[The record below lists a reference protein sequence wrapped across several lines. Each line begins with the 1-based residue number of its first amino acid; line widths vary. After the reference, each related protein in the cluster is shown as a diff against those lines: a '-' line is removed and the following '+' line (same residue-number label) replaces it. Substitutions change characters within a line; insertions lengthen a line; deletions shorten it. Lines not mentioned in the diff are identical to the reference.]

1 MRKKITFITLLMC
14 FVYLNTFSQVGIGTT
29 TPNSSSQLDISSTIR
44 GLLIP
49 RMTQAQRTAVTTP
62 ATGLLVY
69 QTDATSG
76 FWFYNG
82 SAWTSFTSSGWSI
95 TGDTGTNPATNFIG
109 STDAQDVVM
118 ATNNNERV
126 RFQTDGDIGINQ
138 NNPTTKIHITGT
150 APVFRL
156 QDGSEG
162 ANKVLTSDATGKA
175 SWGSSS
181 ALSAPD
187 ADWIFASGNT
197 FADPVYHQG
206 PVVIGR
212 TGTTTHHLDIDNGA
226 NTGTTLGIGN
236 TELIVDGNNETI
248 VNSRFVPDSD
258 NSQSFGILSQRWN
271 TIYATN
277 GTIQTS
283 DRDKKSNILPLS
295 YGLKELMQLKPV
307 SYYWKQEKWNSLIIP
322 EKDKQLK
329 LGLIAQ
335 EVEKII
341 PEVVYSYSYKP
352 KSEKEKEEYVRV
364 TYDRIGINYEELIA
378 VLVKAKQE
386 QNSEIVKLKE
396 ETEALAR
403 KVQLLSK
410 SN

>member
-14 FVYLNTFSQVGIGTT
+14 FVYINTFAQVGIGTAS
-29 TPNSSSQLDISSTIR
+29 PNSSSQLEISSTLG

-69 QTDATSG
+69 QTDATTG

-82 SAWTSFTSSGWSI
+82 SAWTTFTSSGWSI

-109 STDAQDVVM
+109 STDAQDVIVS
-118 ATNNNERV
+118 TNNTERI
-126 RFQTDGDIGINQ
+126 RFQTDGDVGINQ
-138 NNPTTKIHITGT
+138 NNPSTKMHITGT

-181 ALSAPD
+181 VLSAPD
-187 ADWIFASGNT
+187 ADWLFASGNT

-236 TELIVDGNNETI
+236 TELITDGNNETI
-248 VNSRFVPDSD
+248 VNSRFTPDSD
-258 NSQSFGILSQRWN
+258 NIQSFGILAQRWN

-283 DRDKKSNILPLS
+283 DRAKKSNITPLS
-295 YGLKELMQLKPV
+295 YGLRELLQLKPV
-307 SYYWKQEKWNSLIIP
+307 SYYWKQEKWNSLTIP

-341 PEVVYSYSYKP
+341 PEVIYSYSYKP

>member
-1 MRKKITFITLLMC
+1 MKKKTVFITILLC
-14 FVYLNTFSQVGIGTT
+14 FFCFNLFSQVGIGTT
-29 TPNSSSQLDISSTIR
+29 TPNSSSQLEISSTIG
-44 GLLIP
+44 GLLVP
-49 RMTQAQRTAVTTP
+49 RMTQAERAAITTP

-82 SAWTSFTSSGWSI
+82 TLWTTFTSSGWSI
-95 TGDTGTNPATNFIG
+95 TGDTGTNSATNFIG
-109 STDAQDVVM
+109 STDSQDVVI
-118 ATNNNERV
+118 ATNDTERI
-126 RFQTDGDIGINQ
+126 RFQSDGDIGINQ
-138 NNPTTKIHITGT
+138 NNPSTKIHITGT

-156 QDGSEG
+156 QDGSQG
-162 ANKVLTSDATGKA
+162 LNKVLTSDATGKA
-175 SWGSSS
+175 TWGSSS

-187 ADWIFASGNT
+187 ADWLFASGNT

-212 TGTTTHHLDIDNGA
+212 TGTTTHHLDVDNGA
-226 NTGTTLGIGN
+226 NTGTTIGIGN
-236 TELIVDGNNETI
+236 TELITDGNNETI

-258 NSQSFGILSQRWN
+258 NSQSFGLLSQRWN

-283 DRDKKSNILPLS
+283 DRNKKSNIKPLA
-295 YGLKELMQLKPV
+295 YGLKELMELQPV
-307 SYYWKQEKWNSLIIP
+307 SYYWKQEKWNSLTIP
-322 EKDKQLK
+322 EQDKQLK

-335 EVEKII
+335 DVAKII
-341 PEVVYSYSYKP
+341 PEVIYSYSYKP
-352 KSEKEKEEYVRV
+352 KSEKEKDEYVRV
-364 TYDRIGINYEELIA
+364 DYDRIGINYEELIA

-386 QNSEIVKLKE
+386 QNSEIIKLKE
-396 ETEALAR
+396 ETEALAQ
-403 KVQLLSK
+403 KVQLLLK

>member
-1 MRKKITFITLLMC
+1 MRKKTIFITVLLC
-14 FVYLNTFSQVGIGTT
+14 FLCINAFSQVGIGTT
-29 TPNSSSQLDISSTIR
+29 APNSSSQLEISSTIG
-44 GLLIP
+44 GLLVP
-49 RMTQAQRTAVTTP
+49 RMTQVERAAITTP

-76 FWFYNG
+76 FWYYNG
-82 SAWTSFTSSGWSI
+82 TSWTTFTSSGWSI
-95 TGDTGTNPATNFIG
+95 TGDTGTNSATNFIG
-109 STDAQDVVM
+109 STDSQDVVI
-118 ATNNNERV
+118 ATNDTERI
-126 RFQTDGDIGINQ
+126 RFQSDGDIGINQ
-138 NNPTTKIHITGT
+138 NNPSTKIHITGT

-162 ANKVLTSDATGKA
+162 LNKVLTSDATGKA
-175 SWGSSS
+175 TWGSSS

-187 ADWIFASGNT
+187 ADWLFASGST

-212 TGTTTHHLDIDNGA
+212 TGTTTHHLDVDNGA
-226 NTGTTLGIGN
+226 NTGTTIGIGN
-236 TELIVDGNNETI
+236 TELITDGNNETI

-258 NSQSFGILSQRWN
+258 NSQTFGLLSQRWN

-283 DRDKKSNILPLS
+283 DRNKKSNIKPLA
-295 YGLKELMQLKPV
+295 YGLKELMELQPV
-307 SYYWKQEKWNSLIIP
+307 SYYWKQEKWNSLTIP
-322 EKDKQLK
+322 EQDKQLK

-335 EVEKII
+335 DVAKII
-341 PEVVYSYSYKP
+341 PEVIYSYSYKP
-352 KSEKEKEEYVRV
+352 KSEKEKDEYVRV
-364 TYDRIGINYEELIA
+364 DYDRIGINYEELIA

-396 ETEALAR
+396 ETEALAQ
-403 KVQLLSK
+403 KVQLLLK